1 MKALLF
7 LAIYSFA
14 PSLIISCPFIIF
26 WSELTYLLLCFD
38 DRIFILSFTHP
49 YIDLPVCLN
58 SKIYMVSEIMWK
70 LDEPNEV
77 HLGKVY
83 SVCLLEYLIQC
94 RSILILLKYVGE
106 AFS

>member
-1 MKALLF
+1 MA
-7 LAIYSFA
+7 
-14 PSLIISCPFIIF
+14 
-26 WSELTYLLLCFD
+26 
-38 DRIFILSFTHP
+38 
-49 YIDLPVCLN
+49 
-58 SKIYMVSEIMWK
+58 SEIMWK